1 MEKAAVTGR
10 RAGSCWEPAL
20 GPCTAAALAACLA
33 CPAVQAQQA
42 AAPPTGVVV
51 AQARTA
57 EPPLHL
63 EVQTSTLPRL
73 DAQDTGFQAP
83 RVDVSLVP
91 RNALGLGPVLGVSGF
106 SPQQQLPGLQPQ
118 RTSVDLGLR
127 WSHRLEGQRQID
139 ITAWR
144 RMTAPDDAYSLIQ
157 MQEPVYGARVEMNL
171 SAKAPPKPGF
181 AFDRGFIG
189 FQLESGARITF
200 KRKDG
205 RPMIYYRT
213 TF

>member
-10 RAGSCWEPAL
+10 EAGFRRESAL
-20 GPCTAAALAACLA
+20 GPCTVTALVACLL
-33 CPAVQAQQA
+33 CPAVRAQDA
-42 AAPPTGVVV
+42 VAPPSEVIV
-51 AQARTA
+51 AQARTD
-57 EPPLHL
+57 ESPLRV
-63 EVQTSTLPRL
+63 EVQTSTLPRM

-83 RVDVSLVP
+83 RVDLSLVP
-91 RNALGLGPVLGVSGF
+91 RNSLGFGPVIGVSGF
-106 SPQQQLPGLQPQ
+106 SQNRQLPGLQPQ
-118 RTSVDLGLR
+118 RASVDLGLR
-127 WSHRLEGQRQID
+127 WSHRLEGRRQID

-144 RMTAPDDAYSLIQ
+144 RMNAPEDAYSLIQ
-157 MQEPVYGARVEMNL
+157 MHEPVYGARVEMNL
-171 SAKAPPKPGF
+171 SARSAPKPGF